1 MMNYLHTIGLFFTL
15 SLSLWPPLTDSLLT
29 MYCLKSMIVCF
40 DWGFHKSMNE
50 CHLLQNSWATLNI
63 ANSLINYLQFTI
75 GFAFWPHWLTLRC
88 LKMLVCLPLKP
99 CPYESKLDFWH
110 SLFELDIYSIWNVYS
125 LKCILFQTRK
135 YFLLNV

>member
-1 MMNYLHTIGLFFTL
+1 MMNYLHTSGLFFTL
-15 SLSLWPPLTDSLLT
+15 SLTPLTDSLLT

-75 GFAFWPHWLTLRC
+75 GFASWPFWMTLRF
-88 LKMLVCLPLKP
+88 LKKLVCLPLKS
-99 CPYESKLDFWH
+99 ELDFWH
-110 SLFELDIYSIWNVYS
+110 SLFELDIYSIWSVYS
-125 LKCILFQTRK
+125 LKHILFQTRFF
-135 YFLLNV
+135 FLLDV